1 MDEKNQLLTTN
12 IWLNYVWNDA
22 NLMWNDV
29 RTKHNKTYEN
39 LHSITKHNKTYEN
52 LHNKTYIT
60 KRKTKQKI
68 CSKQVTYRQL

>member
-39 LHSITKHNKTYEN
+39 LHNKTQNITKHNKTYEN
-52 LHNKTYIT
+52 LHYKTKTNKTYVT

-68 CSKQVTYRQL
+68 